1 MAQSQ
6 HEQDTI
12 LKALA
17 FDAIQNFENVQSPS
31 KILSSLKNIPFFKHV
46 PYAAVILFEE
56 ALNSHQQFAVVEAMS
71 PEPTDLSSPAYRYSS
86 QDMLWLWEAST
97 HIPFMVNDIV
107 SDPRMLNIT
116 HPFDDDMLHALLAV
130 ALLINDQ
137 PIGWLIVAH
146 YKANA
151 FTPTDARFLQFIAP
165 SLAIKVSVQ
174 KQLQSTEI
182 NLNRNEQ
189 VLAANQKFLMDTSN
203 LNDVYE
209 HVVKAFISENGD
221 ICLLVMPLGERE
233 DTLVEIVAADKKD
246 VVSPELKQLIG
257 QTYNLDDYPEL
268 STIGKQGSV
277 FSVEEVAE
285 YRAFNTEEKALLTQL
300 SAQAII
306 VLPLMSA
313 EKQTNG
319 YILLGFANPT
329 TMNNARISF
338 YKMLAQQAG
347 FAINYARQLRNVQQ
361 RAMQLQTGAEISKIT
376 NVLQDEDALITQAI
390 EQIKTGFNLYYVGLF
405 LSDEANEW
413 AVLKEGSGEAGAA
426 QVAAGHK
433 LAIQAEG
440 SMIGWAISQQKARI
454 ALDVGQDAVHFNNPL
469 LPETRSEMALP
480 LTSHGEA
487 LGALTIQSTEKA
499 AFSEDDIITLQI
511 MADELANA
519 IRNARLYQTAV
530 RANQETNSLLE
541 INRDISTSTNLP
553 ELFKTIIGHAVHLV
567 LADQGT
573 IFLIDKDVLV
583 PQAVEGDF
591 QSEMLAVR
599 PKVGEGV
606 SGTAASTHKTVSKTF
621 VTDEMGVQIPGT
633 PLLPESIIGVPIKTE
648 TQTIGV
654 LLVRRINDV
663 RGFSKADTNLL
674 EGLALQAAI
683 AWQNLTL
690 LNSLEKNLHREQV
703 IRQVV
708 ARIHASSG
716 VENILQSTVTELSKA
731 LNTHGG
737 AIQLSQN
744 GETNDTRKKQ
754 VYGFNRSK

>member
-6 HEQDTI
+6 YEQDTI

-17 FDAIQNFENVQSPS
+17 FDAIQNFENIQNPS
-31 KILSSLKNIPFFKHV
+31 KILSTLKSVPFFKHV
-46 PYAAVILFEE
+46 PYAAIILFEE
-56 ALNSHQQFAVVEAMS
+56 ALNSRQQVAVVAAMS
-71 PEPTDLSSPAYRYSS
+71 PEPTDLSSPAHRYSS

-97 HIPFMVNDIV
+97 QIPFMANDIA

-116 HPFDDDMLHALLAV
+116 HPFDDDMLRALLAV
-130 ALLINDQ
+130 ALLVNDE
-137 PIGWLIVAH
+137 PIGWLIVAQH
-146 YKANA
+146 KANA

-165 SLAIKVSVQ
+165 SLAIRISVQ

-182 NLNRNEQ
+182 NLNRNKQ

-203 LNDVYE
+203 LNDVFM
-209 HVVKAFISENGD
+209 HVTKAFVSANGD
-221 ICLLVMPLGERE
+221 ICLLSMPLSKQG
-233 DTLVEIVAADKKD
+233 TPIEIVAADKKD
-246 VVSPELKQLIG
+246 AVSLDLNNLIG
-257 QTYNLDDYPEL
+257 QIYKLDDYPEL
-268 STIGKQGSV
+268 LTMGKQGSV
-277 FSVEEVAE
+277 FSVEDVAE
-285 YRAFNTEEKALLTQL
+285 YEAFNTEEKALFAQL

-306 VLPLMSA
+306 VLPLVSA
-313 EKQTNG
+313 AKQPNG
-319 YILLGFANPT
+319 YILVGFTKPT
-329 TMNNARISF
+329 VMNQAQISF
-338 YKMLAQQAG
+338 YKMLAQQAE
-347 FAINYARQLRNVQQ
+347 FAINYARQLSEVQQ
-361 RAMQLQTGAEISKIT
+361 RAIQLQTGAEISKIT

-390 EQIKTGFNLYYVGLF
+390 EQIKTGFHLYYVGLF
-405 LSDEANEW
+405 LADEAGEW
-413 AVLKEGSGEAGAA
+413 AILKEGSGEAGAA
-426 QVAAGHK
+426 QVAARHK
-433 LAIQAEG
+433 LAIQTEG
-440 SMIGWAISQQKARI
+440 SMVGWAISQQKARI
-454 ALDVGQDAVHFNNPL
+454 ALDVGQDAVHFTNPH

-499 AFSEDDIITLQI
+499 AFSEDDITTLQI

-519 IRNARLYQTAV
+519 IRNARLYQTMV
-530 RANQETNSLLE
+530 RANQRNSSLLE

-553 ELFKTIIGHAVHLV
+553 GLFKTIISHAVHLV

-573 IFLIDKDVLV
+573 IFLLDKEILV

-591 QSEMLAVR
+591 QAEMLAVR
-599 PKVGEGV
+599 PKLGEGV
-606 SGTAASTHKTVSKTF
+606 SGSAALTRETVSKTF
-621 VTDEMGVQIPGT
+621 LADEPGVQIPNT
-633 PLLPESIIGVPIKTE
+633 PLIPEAIIGVPIKTK

-663 RGFSKADTNLL
+663 RGFSEADTNLL

-708 ARIHASSG
+708 AKIHASSG
-716 VENILQSTVTELSKA
+716 VEDILQSTVTELSKA

-737 AIQLSQN
+737 AIQLNQN
-744 GETNDTRKKQ
+744 SETDDTRKKQ
-754 VYGFNRSK
+754 IYGFNRGK